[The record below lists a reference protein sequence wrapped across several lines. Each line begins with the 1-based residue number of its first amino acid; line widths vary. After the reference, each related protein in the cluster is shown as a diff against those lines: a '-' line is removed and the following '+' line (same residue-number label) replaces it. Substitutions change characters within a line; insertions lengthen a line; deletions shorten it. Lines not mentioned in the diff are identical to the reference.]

1 MTTYSRVLLKL
12 SGEALAGGE
21 SKPLSFDT
29 LQFVA
34 DEISTIVDVGI
45 KVSLVVGAGN
55 LFRGDDLI
63 DVGSQIKRV
72 TADQIGMLGTVIN
85 ALVLRDVLESVGN
98 RTQIYTP
105 RGIGGVSETFSSV
118 NARAAYDAGTIVL
131 CAGGTG
137 NPLFTTDTAASLRA
151 IELEADV
158 VLKATQVDGVY
169 DSDPV
174 RNPSAT
180 RFASLSFDQVIQN
193 DLRVMDLSAFA
204 MCRDHNMP
212 IVVYKLTD
220 TGALARIVSGS
231 DEGTLVSSESNE

>member
-1 MTTYSRVLLKL
+1 MTKYSRVVLKL

-21 SKPLSFDT
+21 SKPLNFGT

-34 DEISTIVDVGI
+34 DEISSIIDLGV
-45 KVSLVVGAGN
+45 KVSLVIGAGN

-63 DVGSQIKRV
+63 GEKSQVKRV
-72 TADQIGMLGTVIN
+72 TADQVGMLGTVIN
-85 ALVLRDVLESVGN
+85 ALVLRDVLESAGM
-98 RTQIYTP
+98 RARIFTP
-105 RGIGGVSETFSSV
+105 RGIGGVSDTFSRD
-118 NARAAYDAGTIVL
+118 NAKTAYDEGDIVL

-169 DSDPV
+169 DSDPL
-174 RNPSAT
+174 RDATAT
-180 RFASLSFDQVIQN
+180 RFASLSFDQVIKS
-193 DLRVMDLSAFA
+193 DLRVMDLAAFA

-212 IVVYKLTD
+212 IVVYKLTHA
-220 TGALARIVSGS
+220 GALTRIVSGS
-231 DEGTLVSSESNE
+231 EEGTLVSAESQD